1 MEGSLV
7 SVTGLES
14 WWTLRHLVCPAVP
27 IPAPQMGSCSTHSHL
42 CCCAQNSSSTC
53 SIYGGD
59 LLEIWGLLVIRT
71 SDAHCL
77 SSHFVLCRYCFY
89 LALQLWVVWLHLL
102 VFLSPRIMWSPN
114 FVWVFG
120 LGVAGFALLISL
132 FLLLSLLMGR
142 KRRQGILEDWKMG
155 CLWWE
160 DRHLPRI
167 PTLHFFIVL
176 ADLEM
181 FC

>member
-1 MEGSLV
+1 MCVLRSLSLPHKWDPV
-7 SVTGLES
+7 ALTATYAAVLKIA
-14 WWTLRHLVCPAVP
+14 HQPA
-27 IPAPQMGSCSTHSHL
+27 
-42 CCCAQNSSSTC
+42 
-53 SIYGGD
+53 GD
-59 LLEIWGLLVIRT
+59 LSEIWGLLVLRT

-142 KRRQGILEDWKMG
+142 KRRQGILED
-155 CLWWE
+155 
-160 DRHLPRI
+160 
-167 PTLHFFIVL
+167 
-176 ADLEM
+176 
-181 FC
+181 